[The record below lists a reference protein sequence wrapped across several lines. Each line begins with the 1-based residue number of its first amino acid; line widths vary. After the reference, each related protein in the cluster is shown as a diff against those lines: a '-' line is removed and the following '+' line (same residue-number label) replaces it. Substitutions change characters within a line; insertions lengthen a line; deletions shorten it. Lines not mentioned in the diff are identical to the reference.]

1 MQKSLPIFNELESDT
16 HNVLVVCVLVNLLVW
31 VSVGTDERTGKWQIG
46 IILFGEIAAEGRLV
60 FSVYKRLLTL

>member
-1 MQKSLPIFNELESDT
+1 MQKSLLIFNELESDT

>member
-60 FSVYKRLLTL
+60 FSVYKLLLTL

>member
-16 HNVLVVCVLVNLLVW
+16 HNVLLVCVLVSLLVW

>member
-16 HNVLVVCVLVNLLVW
+16 HNVLVVCVLINLLVW